1 MKKNKGFIMFV
12 IVCAALLFLLI
23 AMFGNRAPLESYV
36 EDNIQSDDKSEA
48 ESKSVSMAL
57 YENESVG
64 FSFEVPADWTRI
76 TKDGCP
82 TWISARY
89 ASSIQIHVF
98 DSSPELWNIT
108 RDSIAQEINALG
120 GELVQFYWMDEW
132 DYTVLYRLFHKSG
145 TTAHIEITAFNQT
158 DAVRLIFAVTEQYYD
173 ELETLIGAVIDSFS
187 WDRFSAPSQGR
198 GGSEPVS

>member
-48 ESKSVSMAL
+48 DSKSVSMAL

-76 TKDGCP
+76 TKNGCP
-82 TWISARY
+82 TWISTRY
-89 ASSIQIHVF
+89 ASSIQIQVF
-98 DSSPELWNIT
+98 ASSPALWNIT
-108 RDSIAQEINALG
+108 RDSIAQEIDVLG

-132 DYTVLYRLFHKSG
+132 DYTVSYRLFHKSG

-187 WDRFSAPSQGR
+187 WDRFNSPSQGR
-198 GGSEPVS
+198 DSLEPVS